1 MARPGVGLVLL
12 ALLPG
17 ASCSLAAANTS
28 AEALEYVQAVTAASL
43 IPSYCES
50 TLSVARR
57 GLGSCLVSSCLRLL
71 LLAAAAAAACC

>member
-1 MARPGVGLVLL
+1 MAAPRPGVGLALL

-50 TLSVARR
+50 PS
-57 GLGSCLVSSCLRLL
+57 
-71 LLAAAAAAACC
+71 

>member
-1 MARPGVGLVLL
+1 MARPGVGLALL

-28 AEALEYVQAVTAASL
+28 AEALAYVKAVTAASL

-50 TLSVARR
+50 TLSAW
-57 GLGSCLVSSCLRLL
+57 LT
-71 LLAAAAAAACC
+71 